1 MSVELDS
8 NIGLGNNDAAQVIV
22 GIAELAIMQ

>member
-8 NIGLGNNDAAQVIV
+8 NRGLGSNDAAQVIV